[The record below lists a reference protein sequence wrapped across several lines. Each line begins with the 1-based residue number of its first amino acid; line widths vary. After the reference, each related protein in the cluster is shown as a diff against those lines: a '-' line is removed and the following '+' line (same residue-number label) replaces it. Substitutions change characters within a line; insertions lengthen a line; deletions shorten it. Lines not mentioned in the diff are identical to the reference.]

1 MRRSVA
7 VLVLAALLLFAGCA
21 VPSGPALDDA
31 QRCARFGGTWT
42 GNTCG
47 SRGGA

>member
-7 VLVLAALLLFAGCA
+7 VLLFATLLLFAGCA
-21 VPSGPALDDA
+21 VPSGPVLDDA
-31 QRCARFGGTWT
+31 QRCARFGGTWQ

-47 SRGGA
+47 SRGGP

>member
-1 MRRSVA
+1 MRRSVT

-21 VPSGPALDDA
+21 VPSGPVLDEA
-31 QRCARFGGTWT
+31 QRCARFGGIWQ

-47 SRGGA
+47 SF